1 MMRSTLRHILAAGV
15 ATVLASSSIAQD
27 APGADPLLR
36 EVERE
41 LAEPGRPFE
50 LGLPGTP
57 IPDLI
62 PKTEE
67 RAHTPLESVRASLL
81 GTLPDPLPGTRQVT
95 ADDRRASLR
104 LYVRAR
110 TQLNAGELEAGL
122 ATLEQAAA
130 LDSDSGELLSE
141 LGLVRIAAG
150 QSQSAMRVLDRA
162 VALGQRDASTL
173 YSLARLKLDQ
183 GETEAALPLLVE
195 AEEAIGAGSDP
206 ALRPLCNASLGLALL
221 ERGHALAGAQA
232 LERSLAHPSRL
243 SSTTQ
248 YISEFGT
255 WVRQRQTLA
264 QRAATA
270 FQRVGRVDAAAR
282 LYTMVDGS
290 ASLNPDDLLT
300 RLVSAHA
307 AAGRP
312 ASAALSVLEAF
323 EDLSAP
329 PSDRQIRLLSIIA
342 SHAPERDIVS
352 DAVARLRDKAESS
365 PASVRSG
372 LALAHAATLTG
383 NARKRVLR
391 SASEQAWAS
400 DGVLRAWL
408 TSEQSESDLVDSLT
422 AILRQSPEHA
432 ERLADLVLA
441 IWPDADALRRELVDR
456 SNEESRLL
464 LTELALLTERPDL
477 APESMGSDPETP
489 LQRALAVSQTCLLAA
504 RGDWPGYHAALDATT
519 LDRGFDRVQIARALA
534 AGQRYSAALERLDN
548 SEPTVRSL
556 RLAARIHSTLG
567 DRASQV
573 AAYESAL
580 RIDPT
585 AESVHHDLLQVLT
598 SNASMEDEIGPA
610 LRRLRDRLPAGRLLQ
625 QLLAQNLIQSG
636 VLDQAER
643 RLDALVDDGVPLSE
657 LVPIYAACWSARLTR
672 DNNAES
678 IPDAIDRLRAFQAAH
693 PGSLDV
699 GVVLAGLLAAAQQR
713 EAGLEVLESTL
724 EARLGSGDAARALE
738 QYLRTTMT
746 DPAGANSRTFERL
759 DRPSL
764 GIDHTLELVRA
775 QLSIGVSSL
784 PEVLNRLAAGLPAEV
799 TLTARQSEQLA
810 GIVDSAS
817 SLAGVAGSAE
827 AADAAAALADLAIAR
842 GAELAPLQHERRLK
856 LLARSAEPERIVRAC
871 RTAARQHP
879 RLNTAVWLV
888 AAQALKQAQRG
899 DEALAVLSAGLAE
912 LGEPLNAQILQ
923 ELMQT
928 AGSRATPGAVVAM
941 AGTLHEAGI
950 DGVVAEGA
958 TSLFNL
964 QTGSVFPGAPES
976 RARAELIY
984 ITSLYSGSTGREGA
998 ADELLELAIET
1009 DPTHPW
1015 AANDLGYKLAERGE
1029 ELGRAETLLTAAA
1042 AALPDRG
1049 SVLDSL
1055 GWLRYKMGMLEDDGE
1070 IEGAVTLLRRA
1081 SQQQDGEEIP
1091 TIFLHLGDALY
1102 RVGMLPEAR
1111 EAWTRAA
1118 TLAQLQQRNAIRNG
1132 GNARLTSELS
1142 REIREGLGRV
1152 NALDSG
1158 TTPSLAPIPALDDP
1172 PPDGED

>member
-1 MMRSTLRHILAAGV
+1 MRSGLRHILAAGFAGVLV
-15 ATVLASSSIAQD
+15 AVAVAQEG
-27 APGADPLLR
+27 PGADPLL
-36 EVERE
+36 EAVERE
-41 LAEPGRPFE
+41 QSRPGRPFE

-62 PKTEE
+62 PKSND
-67 RAHTPLESVRASLL
+67 RAHAPLAAVRESYLGLL
-81 GTLPDPLPGTRQVT
+81 PEPVPGTRRVT
-95 ADDRRASLR
+95 EDDRRAALR
-104 LYVRAR
+104 LYVQAR
-110 TQLNAGELEAGL
+110 SRLNNGDLDGGL

-162 VALGQRDASTL
+162 VQLGQRDAATL
-173 YSLARLKLDQ
+173 YSLARLRLDQ

-195 AEEAIGAGSDP
+195 AEEAIGPGSDP
-206 ALRPLCNASLGLALL
+206 ALEALSSAALGVALL
-221 ERGHALAGAQA
+221 EQGHTLGGAQS
-232 LERSLAHPSRL
+232 LERSLSHPSRL
-243 SSTTQ
+243 NATTQ
-248 YISEFGT
+248 YVSEFGT
-255 WVRQRQTLA
+255 WVRQRQALS

-282 LYTMVDGS
+282 LYAMVDGS
-290 ASLNPDDLLT
+290 RSLNPDDLLT
-300 RLVSAHA
+300 RLVSAHG

-312 ASAALSVLEAF
+312 ASAALSVIETF
-323 EDLSAP
+323 SDLSAP
-329 PSDRQIRLLSIIA
+329 PSNRQIRLLSIIA
-342 SHAPERDIVS
+342 EHAPEPRLIS
-352 DAVARLRDKAESS
+352 ETIARLRAEAGTA

-372 LALAHAATLTG
+372 LALAHAATLDG
-383 NARKRVLR
+383 DARLDVLR
-391 SASEQAWAS
+391 EASAQAWAS
-400 DGVLRAWL
+400 DALLRAWI
-408 TSEQSESDLVDSLT
+408 EGERNESGMVKSLT
-422 AILRQSPEHA
+422 RVLERSPHHA
-432 ERLADLVLA
+432 ESIAPVVLDSRPDPRVLLSELADRDD
-441 IWPDADALRRELVDR
+441 DA
-456 SNEESRLL
+456 SRLML
-464 LTELALLTERPDL
+464 VELALLTERADL
-477 APESMGSDPETP
+477 APEIGDADAGSA
-489 LQRALAVSQTCLLAA
+489 LGRALAVAHACSLAA
-504 RGDWPGYHAALDATT
+504 RGDWDGYMAALGAITPE
-519 LDRGFDRVQIARALA
+519 RGYDGVQIARVLA
-534 AGQRYSAALERLDN
+534 AGQRYDRALETLGGTEA
-548 SEPTVRSL
+548 SVRSH
-556 RLAARIHSTLG
+556 RLAAEIHRTLG
-567 DRASQV
+567 DRAALV
-573 AAYESAL
+573 ASYEAAL

-585 AESVHHDLLQVLT
+585 DESLHHDLLQVLT

-643 RLDALVDDGVPLSE
+643 RLDGLVEDGAPLSE
-657 LVPIYAACWSARLTR
+657 LVPIYAACWGARLTR
-672 DNNAES
+672 DNSTES
-678 IPDAIDRLRAFQAAH
+678 IPDAIERLRAFHAAH

-699 GVVLAGLLAAAQQR
+699 GAVLAGLLAADEQR
-713 EAGLEVLESTL
+713 EEGLGILETTL
-724 EARLGSGDAARALE
+724 DARLGSGDAARALE
-738 QYLRTTMT
+738 QYLRTTMA
-746 DPAGANSRTFERL
+746 DPGAANARTFERL
-759 DRPSL
+759 DRDSL
-764 GIDHTLELVRA
+764 GIDHTLELVRTR
-775 QLSIGVSSL
+775 LSIGVSSL
-784 PEVLNRLAAGLPAEV
+784 PEVLTELAEGLPAEV
-799 TLTARQSEQLA
+799 TLTAQQLSQLA
-810 GIVDSAS
+810 TIADAAS
-817 SLAGVAGSAE
+817 NLAGVAGSAE
-827 AADAAAALADLAIAR
+827 AADGAAALADLAIAR

-856 LLARSAEPERIVRAC
+856 LLARSAAPERIVRAC

-879 RLNTAVWLV
+879 SLSTAVWLV
-888 AAQALKQAQRG
+888 AAQALNQAQRG

-923 ELMQT
+923 GLVQT

-950 DGVVAEGA
+950 DGAVAEGA

-964 QTGSVFPGAPES
+964 PTGSVFPGAPES

-984 ITSLYSGSTGREGA
+984 ITSLYSGSTGREDV
-998 ADELLELAIET
+998 ADELLELAIEA

-1029 ELGRAETLLTAAA
+1029 ELDRAETLLTAAA

-1055 GWLRYKMGMLEDDGE
+1055 GWLRYKMGILEDDGE

-1081 SQQQDGEEIP
+1081 SQQQDGEENP

-1132 GNARLTSELS
+1132 GNARLTGELS
-1142 REIREGLGRV
+1142 REIREGLSRV